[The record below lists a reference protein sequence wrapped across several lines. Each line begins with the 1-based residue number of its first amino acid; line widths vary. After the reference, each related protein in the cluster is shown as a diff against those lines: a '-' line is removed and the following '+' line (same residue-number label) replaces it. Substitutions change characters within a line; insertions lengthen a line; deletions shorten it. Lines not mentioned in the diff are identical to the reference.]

1 MGTYYSASEAMML
14 PTPPVP
20 VPLAIAT
27 GPRGIG
33 LMARYAYW
41 WITFGDTL
49 RAGGLSDDE
58 CLATVAAQAPEDSFL
73 SLAHRYAAIG
83 IIDIVIHGP
92 PTEPPPVAD
101 PLVFDHI
108 IGLLP

>member
-20 VPLAIAT
+20 VPLAI
-27 GPRGIG
+27 
-33 LMARYAYW
+33 
-41 WITFGDTL
+41 
-49 RAGGLSDDE
+49 
-58 CLATVAAQAPEDSFL
+58 
-73 SLAHRYAAIG
+73 
-83 IIDIVIHGP
+83 HGP
-92 PTEPPPVAD
+92 PTEPPHVAD

>member
-1 MGTYYSASEAMML
+1 MGTYYSASEATML
-14 PTPPVP
+14 LTPPVP

-41 WITFGDTL
+41 WITFGDAL
-49 RAGGLSDDE
+49 RVGGLSDDE
-58 CLATVAAQAPEDSFL
+58 CLAT
-73 SLAHRYAAIG
+73 
-83 IIDIVIHGP
+83 DIVIHGP
-92 PTEPPPVAD
+92 PTEPPHVAD